1 MAEKENDPAATTQ
14 QFRAFAKGGGGAEA
28 RSKRMGPG
36 LIIAVLAGLVV
47 AMLVIAAV
55 LMNA

>member
-28 RSKRMGPG
+28 PSTRMSPA
-36 LIIAVLAGLVV
+36 LIVAVLAGLVV
-47 AMLVIAAV
+47 AMLVVAAV